1 MKLGK
6 FVEISVAVPDLAK
19 SLFFFERLGFEKVDQ
34 NWEPWPWAI
43 LSDGLIT
50 MSLSQTTPGS
60 PVLNYLAGDMKE
72 RIAHL
77 EASGIEMS
85 HIREAQAPEVLAAL
99 ATPFGIG
106 VSLMKYP
113 ARRIPKPSGR
123 STCKCGHFGEL
134 ALPVQDLE
142 SALGFWSKVGFHRSR
157 GAELPYRWA
166 VVTDGLITL
175 GLYETRD
182 FDRPAL
188 IYHSANAAERIE
200 QLGFDGFEFER
211 EIPSVGQGIGRTILE
226 PPDGQLLFML
236 EYREEPVRQDA
247 AMSGR

>member
-19 SLFFFERLGFEKVDQ
+19 SLFFFERLGFEKADQ
-34 NWEPWPWAI
+34 SWEPWPWAI

-50 MSLSQTTPGS
+50 LSLSQTTPGS

-72 RIAHL
+72 RVAHL

-85 HIREAQAPEVLAAL
+85 RIRESQAPEVVAAL
-99 ATPFGIG
+99 ATPCGIG
-106 VSLMKYP
+106 VSLMEYP

-123 STCKCGHFGEL
+123 SNCKCGKFSEF
-134 ALPVQDLE
+134 ALPVEDLR
-142 SALGFWSKVGFHRSR
+142 SAVEFWNRVGFHHSR
-157 GAELPYRWA
+157 GAELPYPWA
-166 VVTDGLITL
+166 VVSDGLITL

-188 IYHSANAAERIE
+188 IYYSANTAERIE
-200 QLGFDGFEFER
+200 QLGYDGFEFGR

-236 EYREEPVRQDA
+236 EYHEEAVRQGA

>member
-6 FVEISVAVPDLAK
+6 FVEISVAVPDLAR
-19 SLFFFERLGFEKVDQ
+19 SLFFCERLGFEKADQ

-50 MSLSQTTPGS
+50 LSLSQTTPGS

-77 EASGIEMS
+77 EAEGIDVMRV
-85 HIREAQAPEVLAAL
+85 RESQAPEVLAAL
-99 ATPFGIG
+99 TTPCGVG
-106 VSLMKYP
+106 VSLMKYQ
-113 ARRIPKPSGR
+113 ARRMPKPSGR
-123 STCKCGHFGEL
+123 SSCKCGQFGEL
-134 ALPVQDLE
+134 ALPVQGLA
-142 SALGFWSKVGFHRSR
+142 SALRFWSRVGFDRSR
-157 GAELPYRWA
+157 GSDLPYPWA
-166 VVTDGLITL
+166 VVTDGLMTL

-188 IYHSANAAERIE
+188 IYYSLNPPERIE
-200 QLGFDGFEFER
+200 QLGYDGFEFER

-226 PPDGQLLFML
+226 PPDGQLLVML
-236 EYREEPVRQDA
+236 EYREEPVY
-247 AMSGR
+247 S